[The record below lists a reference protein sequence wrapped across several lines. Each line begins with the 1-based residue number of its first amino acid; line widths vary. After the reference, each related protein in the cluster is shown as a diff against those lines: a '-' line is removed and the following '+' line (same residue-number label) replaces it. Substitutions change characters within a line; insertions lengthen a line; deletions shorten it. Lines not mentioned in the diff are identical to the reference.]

1 MRCFLLL
8 WNVNKFIYCKF
19 LLLGVICGFWFSM
32 KSARNLMKHLKCI
45 NSIYPRSEVQRFPV
59 PEEKIS
65 WDEDYLE
72 YKPIFYESPVLAGKE
87 WADSAI
93 GEF

>member
-1 MRCFLLL
+1 MHQFLLL
-8 WNVNKFIYCKF
+8 RNINKFSYF
-19 LLLGVICGFWFSM
+19 NNLLLGVICGFLFSM
-32 KSARNLMKHLKCI
+32 KSASSLMKHLKCI
-45 NSIYPRSEVQRFPV
+45 NSIYPNSEIQRFPV
-59 PEEKIS
+59 PEEKVS

-93 GEF
+93 GMP